1 MTQEGII
8 STTFQL
14 TTSRRGR
21 RHAQITICP
30 PAYFNSLPHA
40 EVDRLENCCFP
51 RNQNFNSLPHA
62 EVDRVLS
69 ADKAVY
75 VLFQLTTSRRGRQF
89 ATAHHMTDLEFQ
101 LTTSR
106 RGRQNSNVND
116 LERNHFNSLPHAE
129 VDV

>member
-62 EVDRVLS
+62 EVD
-69 ADKAVY
+69 
-75 VLFQLTTSRRGRQF
+75 SR
-89 ATAHHMTDLEFQ
+89 HHGLWPSWRD
-101 LTTSR
+101 
-106 RGRQNSNVND
+106 
-116 LERNHFNSLPHAE
+116 FNSLPHAE
-129 VDV
+129 VDPGWQSHGRTQSYFNSLPHAEVDISTTQSCMWRMISTHYLTQR